1 MTSSAIHRRS
11 FACQCTKTM
20 TQIAVCHIV
29 AMLYTRT
36 FDQVIIE
43 EELFHQRLGE
53 MGFLLDCSTLLK

>member
-36 FDQVIIE
+36 FDQVVIE
-43 EELFHQRLGE
+43 EELFH
-53 MGFLLDCSTLLK
+53 